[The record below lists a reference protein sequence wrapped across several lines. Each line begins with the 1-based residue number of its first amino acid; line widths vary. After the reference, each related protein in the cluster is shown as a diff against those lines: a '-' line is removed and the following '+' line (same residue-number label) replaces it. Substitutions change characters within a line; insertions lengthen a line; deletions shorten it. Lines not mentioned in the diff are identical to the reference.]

1 MCPPETVQVR
11 IPTVP
16 SYCAP
21 VAVVVAAPDKLWLGT
36 VNTRD
41 PLEAVYCTLVGVYLV
56 FVPSTLIES
65 LSAPTNR
72 WL

>member
-21 VAVVVAAPDKLWLGT
+21 VAVVVAAPDKLCPGI
-36 VNTRD
+36 VNTKL
-41 PLEAVYCTLVGVYLV
+41 PLEAVYSALVGVYLV
-56 FVPSTLIES
+56 FVPPILIES
-65 LSAPTNR
+65 PSALTNR
-72 WL
+72 